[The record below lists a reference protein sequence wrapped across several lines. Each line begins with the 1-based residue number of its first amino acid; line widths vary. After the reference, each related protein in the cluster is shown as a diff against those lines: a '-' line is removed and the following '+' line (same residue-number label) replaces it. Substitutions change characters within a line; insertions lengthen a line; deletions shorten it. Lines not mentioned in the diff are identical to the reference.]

1 MVISMNKN
9 ILYFKRIYKSNKD
22 FIVRDITSGKRK
34 IYILFFESLCDTK
47 NIYDYVTKNIIELR
61 NNITLLKDVIASPK
75 LNEINNNEDAI
86 NYLENGFCITI
97 FNNEMYAIEAKANID
112 RGITTSQTEQNLF
125 GAKDSFC
132 ENFQKNLGTI
142 KRRIKTKD
150 FKSENIVV
158 GLNTKTE
165 ISVLYIDK
173 LVNKENIN
181 KIINKL
187 NKVNNSLIDSSI
199 IFNLFNEDIIFPTV
213 IKTEKPSNAANYILD
228 GYIVLLI
235 DNYPFVLILD
245 AKLKDFINPIKNDKF
260 LYILRLACLLITIIT
275 PGLYIAMTNF
285 NPETIPTS
293 LLINFAYQRFGVPF
307 PSFIEALI
315 MLLICEIIRETD
327 IRFPNAYGSAASIL
341 GALILGDAAVSAGIV
356 SPIMIIIIAITFITN
371 LLFTQ
376 VKFIETLRIL
386 RLLCL
391 IIGSIIGLY
400 GIALFSILVIAYL
413 SNVETMKGSYL

>member
-1 MVISMNKN
+1 MNKN
-9 ILYFKRIYKSNKD
+9 ILYLKRIYKSNND
-22 FIVRDITSGKRK
+22 FIIRDITCNKDK
-34 IYILFFESLCDTK
+34 VYIFFFESLCDSK
-47 NIYDYVTKNIIELR
+47 NIYDYVTKNIIESKE
-61 NNITLLKDVIASPK
+61 NITELKDVIASPK
-75 LNEINNNEDAI
+75 LNEVYDINEAI
-86 NYLENGFCITI
+86 NYLENGFCLTI
-97 FNNEMYAIEAKANID
+97 FNKEMYAIEAKANID
-112 RGITTSQTEQNLF
+112 RGITISQTEQNLY

-132 ENFQKNLGTI
+132 ENYQKNLGTI

-150 FKSENIVV
+150 FKSEDLVI
-158 GLNTKTE
+158 GLNTKTR
-165 ISVLYIDK
+165 ISILYIDK
-173 LVNKENIN
+173 LVNKENVN
-181 KIINKL
+181 KIVNKL
-187 NKVNNSLIDSSI
+187 NKINESLIDSST

-213 IKTEKPSNAANYILD
+213 LKTEKPSNVADYILD
-228 GYIVLLI
+228 GYIVLLV

-245 AKLKDFINPIKNDKF
+245 AKLKDFINPVKNDKF
-260 LYILRLACLLITIIT
+260 LYILRLSCLIITIIT

-307 PSFIEALI
+307 PSFIEALV
-315 MLLICEIIRETD
+315 MLLTCEILRETD

-376 VKFIETLRIL
+376 VKFIEALRIL
-386 RLLCL
+386 RFFCL

-413 SNVETMKGSYL
+413 ANVETMKGSYL

>member
-1 MVISMNKN
+1 
-9 ILYFKRIYKSNKD
+9 
-22 FIVRDITSGKRK
+22 
-34 IYILFFESLCDTK
+34 
-47 NIYDYVTKNIIELR
+47 
-61 NNITLLKDVIASPK
+61 
-75 LNEINNNEDAI
+75 
-86 NYLENGFCITI
+86 
-97 FNNEMYAIEAKANID
+97 MYAIEAKANID
-112 RGITTSQTEQNLF
+112 RGITISQTEQNLY

-132 ENFQKNLGTI
+132 ENYQKNLGTI

-150 FKSENIVV
+150 FKSEDLVI
-158 GLNTKTE
+158 GLNTKTR
-165 ISVLYIDK
+165 ISILYIDK
-173 LVNKENIN
+173 LVNKENVN
-181 KIINKL
+181 KIVNKL
-187 NKVNNSLIDSSI
+187 NKINESLIDSST

-213 IKTEKPSNAANYILD
+213 LKTEKPSNVADYILD
-228 GYIVLLI
+228 GYIVLLV

-245 AKLKDFINPIKNDKF
+245 AKLKDFINPVKNDKF
-260 LYILRLACLLITIIT
+260 LYILRLSCLIITIIT

-307 PSFIEALI
+307 PSFIEALV
-315 MLLICEIIRETD
+315 MLLTCEILRETD

-376 VKFIETLRIL
+376 VKFIEALRIL
-386 RLLCL
+386 RFFCL

-413 SNVETMKGSYL
+413 ANVETMKGSYL